1 MFLYLIHLIRAVSTR
16 QGQKGVPLSW
26 KRLLFVALWV
36 DALIIELKIGQH
48 FADDI
53 SKCIFEHLDEY
64 TYIQVAKKFAK
75 CAH

>member
-1 MFLYLIHLIRAVSTR
+1 MSTG
-16 QGQKGVPLSW
+16 QGQKVVPLSW

-36 DALIIELKIGQH
+36 DALIIELKIGRH

-53 SKCIFEHLDEY
+53 SKCIFLHLDDY
-64 TYIQVAKKFAK
+64 TYIQIAKKFAN